1 MMLHCRPKTGGA
13 SPGTSGGWARVIAT
27 TLALQFGITMLIAS
41 IAYPW
46 GGEREALAALW
57 GGAAIAVPNAAVAMV
72 LWFKASRLGVL
83 GVFHLLLAEGLKLAY
98 IGIALF
104 VAARYLGSGPG
115 WLGLLAGV
123 AGALKAQWLAMWFTR
138 NG

>member
-1 MMLHCRPKTGGA
+1 MMLHCKPKTVGA
-13 SPGTSGGWARVIAT
+13 SRAPTGEWPRAIGT
-27 TLALQFGITMLIAS
+27 TLALQFGLTALIAS
-41 IAYPW
+41 LAFVW
-46 GGEREALAALW
+46 SGGREALAALW

-98 IGIALF
+98 IGLALF
-104 VAARYLGSGPG
+104 FAARYLGNGPG

-123 AGALKAQWLAMWFTR
+123 IGAVKAQWLAMWFTR
-138 NG
+138 KA

>member
-1 MMLHCRPKTGGA
+1 MMLHCKPKTGPA
-13 SPGTSGGWARVIAT
+13 SPGRTGGWWRVIAT
-27 TLALQFGITMLIAS
+27 TLALQCGLTVLIAVL
-41 IAYPW
+41 AYAW
-46 GGEREALAALW
+46 SGSRDALAALW

-98 IGIALF
+98 IGLALF
-104 VAARYLGSGPG
+104 VAARHLGSGPG

-123 AGALKAQWLAMWFTR
+123 IGALKAQWLAMWFTR
-138 NG
+138 DG